1 MDRSRPLRPSGH
13 DANMYDDLP
22 YSSDGDRGSAQGY
35 QSFRKGNRLFGNG
48 RTLNMC
54 WYWILKIRKDH
65 LLEDLQRIYGKT
77 GTTTTMNT
85 NMNDQDLH
93 DGTAEEDTQIEIKR
107 DTNLHEIE
115 AEVGR
120 LILAPPQIE
129 PSFWKGSH

>member
-1 MDRSRPLRPSGH
+1 
-13 DANMYDDLP
+13 
-22 YSSDGDRGSAQGY
+22 
-35 QSFRKGNRLFGNG
+35 
-48 RTLNMC
+48 
-54 WYWILKIRKDH
+54 LKIRKDH

>member
-1 MDRSRPLRPSGH
+1 
-13 DANMYDDLP
+13 
-22 YSSDGDRGSAQGY
+22 
-35 QSFRKGNRLFGNG
+35 
-48 RTLNMC
+48 
-54 WYWILKIRKDH
+54 
-65 LLEDLQRIYGKT
+65 
-77 GTTTTMNT
+77 MNT